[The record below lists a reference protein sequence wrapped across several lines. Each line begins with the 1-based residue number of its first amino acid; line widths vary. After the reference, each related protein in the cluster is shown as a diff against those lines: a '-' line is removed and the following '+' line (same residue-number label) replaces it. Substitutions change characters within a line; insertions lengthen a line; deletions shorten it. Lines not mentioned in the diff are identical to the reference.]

1 VAGGVGA
8 SINVG
13 GTPYSAAY
21 DPANGWVYIT
31 DKSAGVVTVLNGT
44 GQTNVTVG
52 ASPEGAVYDAG
63 NGYVYVDNEGGSSS
77 KGNVTVLNGTK
88 VVAWISSGGFDGPYQ
103 GAYDPSNGLVYVA
116 NVNGNTLSI
125 LNGTTVQATL
135 TVGKYPAGVA
145 YDPAN
150 HDVYVSNTASVANGG
165 SNLTIVHNTSII
177 TTLSG
182 NFTNPIGEAYDS
194 TNGYL
199 YVADKNLSN
208 LAGAYV
214 TVVDNQTVVGKIS
227 VGQDLFGIVYDS
239 RNKFVYAIS
248 SSQDIAP
255 ANYDNVTVLDNLTV
269 DSWFLA
275 GQESYFGVYDPQNGY
290 LYVADGYSGTVAV
303 VTNYLS
309 EGNLSANPTGH
320 PNGTADTGSTQHF
333 NATLFYPGDPPD
345 TLKVST
351 EPANGLGCGTPT
363 LSSKGFLAKNVSV
376 ACVPTA
382 AGNYTLWLNVTD
394 NDSSTVWARGTWE
407 VIAHPV
413 VANPEANR
421 SDVDVGMSVRF
432 NASASGGS
440 GNLSYQW
447 TGLPSSCTG
456 LQTPVANC
464 TMPTPG
470 NVSADVI
477 VTDSNGY
484 RAKPARPVTVEV
496 WSPPSDLSIL
506 TNRTTIDVG
515 EWVGFSVSES
525 GIAPPVGVVWA
536 GLPTSGCRGTNTST
550 PSCLALAPG
559 MITPNVT
566 ITDGNGETGSATAP
580 VPVTVNPAPTAVAV
594 RANLT
599 ELDVGQSVA
608 FTANVTGGS
617 GDFTYQW
624 YGVPGTC
631 QGATSASPTCAFT
644 TNGSFSVGFLATDAT
659 GYTVAVPRAVNVTVS
674 TDPTVGELTATHLL
688 VDAGQSDQFS
698 ASTGG
703 GAGGYAYDWTG
714 LPPECGESAVAT
726 PRCILPTARAWT
738 IGLSIVDGNGFR
750 VAAAKDVEVTA
761 LTDPTAAPVTV
772 DPSTLVLGENTT
784 ISSGG
789 TGGDPP
795 YTYTW
800 SGLPSGCP
808 TTTEAQFQ
816 CTPSRIGT
824 FAISVNVTDS
834 LGYSVR
840 TNASSLAV
848 TSPPGQNSGPQVGSG
863 FPTLT
868 AVVVGVAVVVAL
880 SVAALVLRS
889 RRRREPG
896 IAVEDEAVDAP
907 PEPPT
912 SAELD
917 PETGPESWAGPAD
930 EPLEP

>member
-8 SINVG
+8 SISVG

-21 DPANGWVYIT
+21 DPANGWVYVT

-44 GQTNVTVG
+44 AQTNVTVG
-52 ASPEGAVYDAG
+52 TAPEGAVYDAG
-63 NGYVYVDNEGGSSS
+63 NGYMYIDNEGGSSS

-88 VVAWISSGGFDGPYQ
+88 VIAWITSGGFDGPYQ
-103 GAYDPSNGLVYVA
+103 AAYDPSNGLVYVA

-125 LNGTTVQATL
+125 LNGTKVQATL
-135 TVGKYPAGVA
+135 PVGKYPAGVA

-150 HDVYVSNTASVANGG
+150 HDIYVSNTASAANGG
-165 SNLTIVHNTSII
+165 SNLTIVHNTTIVA
-177 TTLSG
+177 TLSG
-182 NFTNPIGEAYDS
+182 NFTNPIGEVYDPA
-194 TNGYL
+194 NGYL
-199 YVADKNLSN
+199 YVADKNLSH

-214 TVVDNQTVVGKIS
+214 TVLDNRTVVGTIS
-227 VGQDLFGIVYDS
+227 LGQDLFGIVYDS

-255 ANYDNVTVLDNLTV
+255 SNYDNVTVIDNLTV

-275 GQESYFGVYDPQNGY
+275 GQESYFGAYDPQDGF

-309 EGNLSANPTGH
+309 EGNLSATPGGN
-320 PNGTADTGSTQHF
+320 PNGTGDTGSTQHF

-345 TLKVST
+345 SLKVSV
-351 EPANGLGCGTPT
+351 EPASGLGCGSPS

-394 NDSSTVWARGTWE
+394 NDSNQVWARGTWE

-413 VANPEANR
+413 VADPEANR
-421 SDVDVGMSVRF
+421 TDVDVGMSVRF
-432 NASASGGS
+432 NTSATGGA
-440 GNLSYQW
+440 GNLSYSW
-447 TGLPSSCTG
+447 TGLPSSCAG
-456 LQTPVANC
+456 LQSPVATC
-464 TMPTPG
+464 SMRSPG

-484 RAKPARPVTVEV
+484 RAKPAHSVTVEV
-496 WSPPSDLSIL
+496 WAPPSNLSIL
-506 TNRTTIDVG
+506 ANRTTIDVG

-525 GIAPPVGVVWA
+525 GVAPPVGFAWA
-536 GLPTSGCRGTNTST
+536 GLPGSGCRGTNTST

-559 MITPNVT
+559 TIAPNVT
-566 ITDGNGETGSATAP
+566 VTDGNGETGSASAP
-580 VPVTVNPAPTAVAV
+580 VPVTVDPAPNAVAV
-594 RANLT
+594 RANRT
-599 ELDVGQSVA
+599 NLDAGQPVA

-617 GDFTYQW
+617 GGFTFQW

-631 QGATSASPTCAFT
+631 QGVTSASPTCTFL
-644 TNGSFSVGFLATDAT
+644 TNGTFSIGFLATDAS
-659 GYTVAVPRAVNVTVS
+659 GDTVAVPRTVTVTVS
-674 TDPTVGELTATHLL
+674 TDPTVGELAATHLL

-703 GAGGYAYDWTG
+703 GAGGYVYNWTG
-714 LPPECGESAVAT
+714 LPPECGETAVAT
-726 PRCILPTARAWT
+726 PRCILPTARTWA

-750 VAAAKDVEVTA
+750 VEAAKDVEVTVLA
-761 LTDPTAAPVTV
+761 DPTATPVTV
-772 DPSTLVLGENTT
+772 DPNALVLGENTT

-795 YTYTW
+795 YSYAW

-808 TTTEAQFQ
+808 TTTLAQFQ
-816 CTPSRIGT
+816 CTPSQSGT
-824 FAISVNVTDS
+824 FEISVNVTDS
-834 LGYSVR
+834 LGYSVH

-848 TSPPGQNSGPQVGSG
+848 TPPPGQNSAPQGASGS
-863 FPTLT
+863 PVNI
-868 AVVVGVAVVVAL
+868 AVIVGVAAIVGIA
-880 SVAALVLRS
+880 VAALVLRG
-889 RRRREPG
+889 RRKREPG
-896 IAVEDEAVDAP
+896 TTLENGAVDAP
-907 PEPPT
+907 MEPLAAPEP
-912 SAELD
+912 D
-917 PETGPESWAGPAD
+917 PGTGSESWAGPED
-930 EPLEP
+930 ESLEP